1 VSRTK
6 RTFASLIAAG
16 LSATAPAA
24 FACGFENPNSIS
36 VTRGVLNLAY
46 PNSLHV
52 VSAVWSAQLD
62 GQIARSELR
71 AGAQPL
77 LGYHQAVARLGAF
90 RDRLSTAITG
100 GDVPPFSVVLI
111 GPMLWTNYRPI
122 GTALDMTPH
131 AGGPLSGDVVIVT
144 DVPVIAALVE
154 GRVTAQQ
161 ARELGL
167 MRLYGS
173 AAAVQG
179 VISWFDRMS
188 SLGNLNRDTKDMATP
203 TPARYAP

>member
-1 VSRTK
+1 M
-6 RTFASLIAAG
+6 SLIAATG
-16 LSATAPAA
+16 LSATAAGA
-24 FACGFENPNSIS
+24 FACGFEDPTSIS

-46 PNSLHV
+46 PNALHV
-52 VSAVWSAQLD
+52 ISAVWRAQLD
-62 GQIARSELR
+62 GLIARNELP

-77 LGYHQAVARLGAF
+77 LGYHHAVRRLGAF
-90 RDRLSTAITG
+90 RDRLSAAIAG
-100 GDVPPFSVVLI
+100 GEASPFSVVLI

-122 GTALDMTPH
+122 GAALDMTPH
-131 AGGPLSGDVVIVT
+131 AKGPLSGDVVIVT
-144 DVPVIAALVE
+144 DLPVIAALAQ

-173 AAAVQG
+173 AAAVRD
-179 VISWFDRMS
+179 VISWLDRMS
-188 SLGNLNRDTKDMATP
+188 SHANLDRQTRDIATA